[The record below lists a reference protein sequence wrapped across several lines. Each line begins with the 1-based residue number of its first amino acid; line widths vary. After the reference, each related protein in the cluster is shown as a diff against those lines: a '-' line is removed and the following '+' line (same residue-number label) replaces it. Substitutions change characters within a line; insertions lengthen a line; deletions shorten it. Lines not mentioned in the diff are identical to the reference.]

1 MRPEGTGLQR
11 CACNDVAAVKALLEK
26 TAAKA
31 LHENAATKGA
41 GVGLRICINRVIE
54 I

>member
-11 CACNDVAAVKALLEK
+11 CVCNDMAAVKVLLEK
-26 TAAKA
+26 AAA
-31 LHENAATKGA
+31 KGA
-41 GVGLRICINRVIE
+41 GVGLRIRINRVIE